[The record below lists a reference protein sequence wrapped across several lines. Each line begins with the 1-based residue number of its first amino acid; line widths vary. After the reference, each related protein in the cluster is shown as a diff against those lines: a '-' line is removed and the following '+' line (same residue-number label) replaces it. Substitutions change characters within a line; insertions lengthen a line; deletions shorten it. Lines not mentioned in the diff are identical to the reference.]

1 MVAPNNVQNVYLLF
15 KHRNH
20 GLNFKSYNVIGHLF
34 FKSGNSISSS
44 VKYEILTYCF
54 IREFFTNRKMYFCNL
69 GENFIILFAFFMSL
83 SIVIDNRSKKDVK
96 SSSTKGPGYPRIS

>member
-15 KHRNH
+15 KYRNH

-54 IREFFTNRKMYFCNL
+54 IREFFTNRKMYFCNF
-69 GENFIILFAFFMSL
+69 GENFFILFALFMSL
-83 SIVIDNRSKKDVK
+83 SIIVDNRSKKDIK
-96 SSSTKGPGYPRIS
+96 SSSTKGPG